1 MYSENC
7 KMLIKKKKD
16 NTNRWKDI
24 TCSWTRKA
32 NIVIKNILHIIQG
45 NQQIQSKSCQNAGVI
60 FKVLQ
65 QVILKYVWKR
75 KKSQVDKDIQRK
87 NRTESTI
94 LPDVRLQYKVTV
106 IKKNCTGTKMD
117 TGLWSRTYIPENN
130 PHLHEQ
136 RIREKRHKNIQW
148 GKGNFFN
155 KWCEEN

>member
-1 MYSENC
+1 M
-7 KMLIKKKKD
+7 
-16 NTNRWKDI
+16 
-24 TCSWTRKA
+24 
-32 NIVIKNILHIIQG
+32 NILHITQG
-45 NQQIQSKSCQNAGVI
+45 NQQSKSYQNASVI
-60 FKVLQ
+60 FKVV
-65 QVILKYVWKR
+65 QVILKFVWKHKR
-75 KKSQVDKDIQRK
+75 SQVDKDIQRK

-148 GKGNFFN
+148 GKGNFFT

>member
-1 MYSENC
+1 MV
-7 KMLIKKKKD
+7 
-16 NTNRWKDI
+16 
-24 TCSWTRKA
+24 
-32 NIVIKNILHIIQG
+32 NIVKMNILYISQG
-45 NQQIQSKSCQNAGVI
+45 NQQIQSKSYQNTSVI

-65 QVILKYVWKR
+65 VIPKFVWKHKR
-75 KKSQVDKDIQRK
+75 SQVDKDIQRK

-148 GKGNFFN
+148 GKGNFFT